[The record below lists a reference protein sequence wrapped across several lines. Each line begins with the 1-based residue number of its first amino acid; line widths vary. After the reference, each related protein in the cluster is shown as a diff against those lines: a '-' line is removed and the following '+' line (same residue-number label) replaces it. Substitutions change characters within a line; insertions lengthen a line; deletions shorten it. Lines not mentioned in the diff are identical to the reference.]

1 VRIALVAP
9 DIPDYSIEF
18 AQTIAE
24 AADVLL
30 CIPDKYQSLRYPRP
44 KDRLEIKWLPWP
56 RQRELLGSILFMT
69 RLAWQ
74 IRRWRPDLIHVLMD
88 RYIWANL
95 LFPFFR
101 TTPILTTVHD
111 VRSHPGDVAS
121 GRIPRFFT
129 NGMVTR
135 SDAILIHGDGL
146 RQDATKLW
154 SIRPERCFVFPH
166 VLLWR
171 YRDVADQKKFTRPND
186 DFFRVLFFGRIC
198 EYKGLQY
205 LLKAT
210 PLLQKSVSR
219 LKIIV
224 AGSGNDL
231 ANCHNLISNLSC
243 IELHDRFISI
253 QETARLFSQ
262 ADMVV
267 LPYTE
272 ASQSGVLMIAMTFG
286 LAVVASD
293 VGELGDT
300 VKLTE
305 MGLVVPPCDE
315 IALAA
320 AISEIA
326 CNRRL
331 RRRLSNNATAAAEG
345 TYSRTSL
352 SNRAMSIY
360 DALLQNTMTHM
371 DS

>member
-30 CIPDKYQSLRYPRP
+30 CIPDKYQSPSYPRL
-44 KDRLEIKWLPWP
+44 KNRLEIKWLPWP
-56 RQRELLGSILFMT
+56 RQRELLGSISFMT
-69 RLAWQ
+69 RLVRQ
-74 IRRWRPDLIHVLMD
+74 IRRWQPDLVHILMD

-95 LFPFFR
+95 LFPMLR
-101 TTPILTTVHD
+101 TTPIVTTIHD
-111 VRSHPGDVAS
+111 VTPHPGDVAS

-135 SDAILIHGDGL
+135 SDAILIHGEGL

-154 SIRPERCFVFPH
+154 PIRPKRCFVFPH
-166 VLLWR
+166 VPLWH
-171 YRDVADQKKFTRPND
+171 YREVADQKGFSKPND
-186 DFFRVLFFGRIC
+186 GLFRVLFFGRIC

-231 ANCHNLISNLSC
+231 ANCHDLISSSSC
-243 IELHDRFISI
+243 IELHDKFISI
-253 QETARLFSQ
+253 QETAHLFSQ
-262 ADMVV
+262 ADMVA

-305 MGLVVPPCDE
+305 MGLAVPPCDE
-315 IALAA
+315 VALAA

-326 CNRRL
+326 CNERL
-331 RRRLSNNATAAAEG
+331 RRRLSNNAIAAAEG
-345 TYSRTSL
+345 AYSRKSL

-360 DALLQNTMTHM
+360 EVLLESTTLT
-371 DS
+371 